1 MVAGG
6 AEDPPTMIV
15 CSLPRLA
22 PLSSTWSI
30 MLSQT
35 VGTPAEWVTPSWL
48 KRAHKRSGLL
58 SAQRTSLKPAIAAA
72 YGMHQLPAW
81 NMGTTGSIT
90 ERAETSNM
98 SGAITLIAWSTVER
112 CSYRTPF
119 GFPVVPLV

>member
-81 NMGTTGSIT
+81 NMGSDGSHHG
-90 ERAETSNM
+90 RAGPVKM
-98 SGAITLIAWSTVER
+98 AGPIDGHRLGTVER
-112 CSYRTPF
+112 CS
-119 GFPVVPLV
+119 